1 MTQLL
6 QDLRFGAR
14 MLLRSPGF
22 TTVAVLTLA
31 LGIGATSAMF
41 SVIDAVLLRPL
52 PYNEPDRL
60 VMVWGKLSGIGLP
73 RDQNAVSV
81 PEFIDFQAMNQVFE
95 GIAAFAGSSFNLTV
109 EGGPERVE
117 GASVSASL
125 FPLLH
130 VQPVWGRTFR
140 PEEDQPGRDNVVLLS
155 HGLWQRR
162 FGSDPSLI
170 GKTLTLSG
178 RVYSVIGILPPNFEL
193 LGEAEIWK
201 PIAFDAEALS
211 ENRRADHF
219 LAVVARL
226 KPGVTLA
233 QAQANMDVIARRLQE
248 KNPAQY
254 APRSG
259 WGVRLTPLLE
269 EMVEDTRPALL
280 MLLGAVALLLVI
292 ACANVANLL
301 LARASARQREIAI
314 RAALGAGRG
323 RLIRQLLTESC
334 LLGLLGGALGLLLAL
349 WGGDLLVK
357 LGPENLP
364 RLKDVAIDGRT
375 LGFTL
380 LISLGANFLFGL
392 APAWQ
397 TCGGQRSAQL
407 KEGSRGATASPRGAR
422 LRGLVAVSQISLS
435 LVLLVGAGLLIK
447 SFVRVL
453 QVDPGFNANHVLTMR
468 INLPSVR
475 YPEPRQAQAF
485 FRQLLQRVETLPG
498 VEYAG
503 LVSHLPLG
511 SVGWS
516 GTFTVEGLVTD
527 PTKSGPEADRRPSST
542 DYFRA
547 MGIPLL
553 KGRFFDRR
561 DETEDAP
568 KVAIVDET
576 LAQTFWSGQDP
587 IGKRLKLGGLQS
599 SRPWMSV
606 VGVVRHVKDQGLDA
620 QSRFQM
626 YWPYP
631 QQLPART
638 MSLVIRARSGVD
650 PRSLTRAAQNEVLA
664 LDKEQ
669 PVFAIRTMEEV
680 VSRSVAQR
688 RLSMLLLVI
697 FAAVAVTLA
706 TVGIYGVMSYS
717 MAQRTHEIGI
727 RMALGARA
735 PDVLALVAKQT
746 LTLVALGVAVG
757 LAGALLFTRSLAS
770 LLFQVQPT
778 DPAILLGATLL
789 LAAVALGAGHIPA
802 RRAVKVDPMT
812 ALRCE

>member
-1 MTQLL
+1 MNLL
-6 QDLRFGAR
+6 QDFRYGIRVLR
-14 MLLRSPGF
+14 RSPGF

-31 LGIGATSAMF
+31 LGIGATSAIF

-52 PYNEPDRL
+52 PYNQPDRL
-60 VMVWGKLSGIGLP
+60 VMVWGKLAGIGLP
-73 RDQNAVSV
+73 RDQNAVSA

-95 GIAAFAGSSFNLTV
+95 RIAACTGSSFNLTV
-109 EGGPERVE
+109 EGGPERVQ

-125 FPLLH
+125 FPLLR
-130 VQPVWGRTFR
+130 VQPVLGRTFR

-162 FGSDPSLI
+162 FGSDPNLI
-170 GKTLTLSG
+170 GKTLTLSD
-178 RVYSVIGILPPNFEL
+178 RICSVIGILPRDFEFPDQ
-193 LGEAEIWK
+193 AEIWK
-201 PIAFDAEALS
+201 PIAFDPEALS
-211 ENRRADHF
+211 ENRRGEHY
-219 LAVVARL
+219 LGVVARL

-254 APRSG
+254 PPRSG

-364 RLKDVAIDGRT
+364 RLRDVAIDGRT

-380 LISLGANFLFGL
+380 LISLGANLLFGL

-397 TCGGQRSAQL
+397 ASGGQRSAQL
-407 KEGSRGATASPRGAR
+407 KEGSREVTASPRGAR
-422 LRGLVAVSQISLS
+422 LRGLVVVSQISLS

-453 QVDPGFNANHVLTMR
+453 QVDPGFNPNHVLSMR
-468 INLPSVR
+468 INLPELK
-475 YPEPRQAQAF
+475 YPEPRQAHAF

-503 LVSHLPLG
+503 AVSHLPLG
-511 SVGWS
+511 SRGSS

-527 PTKSGPEADRRPSST
+527 PAKSGPEADRRPSSA

-547 MGIPLL
+547 MGTPLL
-553 KGRFFDRR
+553 RGRFFDSR
-561 DETEDAP
+561 DEADDAP
-568 KVAIVDET
+568 KVVIVDET
-576 LAQTFWSGQDP
+576 LAQTFWPGQDP
-587 IGKRLKLGGLQS
+587 IGKRVKLAGPRS

-606 VGVVRHVKDQGLDA
+606 VGVVRHVKYQGLDA

-631 QQLPART
+631 QQLPQRT
-638 MSLVIRARSGVD
+638 MSLVIRARPGVD

-697 FAAVAVTLA
+697 FAALAVTLA

-789 LAAVALGAGHIPA
+789 LAAVALGAGYIPA

>member
-1 MTQLL
+1 
-6 QDLRFGAR
+6 

-73 RDQNAVSV
+73 RDQNAVSA

-95 GIAAFAGSSFNLTV
+95 RIAAFTGSSFNLTV
-109 EGGPERVE
+109 EGGPERVQ

-125 FPLLH
+125 FPLLR
-130 VQPVWGRTFR
+130 VQPVLGRSFR

-155 HGLWQRR
+155 HGVWQRR

-178 RVYSVIGILPPNFEL
+178 KVYSVIGILPRDFEL
-193 LGEAEIWK
+193 PDQAEIWK

-211 ENRRADHF
+211 ENRRGDHF

-254 APRSG
+254 PPRSG

-397 TCGGQRSAQL
+397 ACGGQRSTQL
-407 KEGSRGATASPRGAR
+407 KEGSRGATSSPRGAR
-422 LRGLVAVSQISLS
+422 LRGLVVVSQISLS

-453 QVDPGFNANHVLTMR
+453 QVDPGFNPNHVLTMR
-468 INLPSVR
+468 INLPYLK

-485 FRQLLQRVETLPG
+485 FRQLIQRVETLPG
-498 VEYAG
+498 VEHAG
-503 LVSHLPLG
+503 LVSHLPLENWG
-511 SVGWS
+511 SS

-553 KGRFFDRR
+553 RGRFFDSR
-561 DETEDAP
+561 DEAEDAP

-576 LAQTFWSGQDP
+576 LAETFWAGPEGAPDP
-587 IGKRLKLGGLQS
+587 IGKRLKLGGSRS

-631 QQLPART
+631 QQLPPRT
-638 MSLVIRARSGVD
+638 MSLVIRARPGVD
-650 PRSLTRAAQNEVLA
+650 PRSLALAAQNEVLA

-680 VSRSVAQR
+680 LSRSVAQR

-746 LTLVALGVAVG
+746 MTLVALGVAVG
-757 LAGALLFTRSLAS
+757 LVGALLFTRSLAS
-770 LLFQVQPT
+770 LLFQVQPG
-778 DPAILLGATLL
+778 DPAILLAASLL
-789 LAAVALGAGHIPA
+789 LATVALAVGYLPA

>member
-1 MTQLL
+1 MNLL
-6 QDLRFGAR
+6 QDLRYGIR

-22 TTVAVLTLA
+22 TAVAVLTLA
-31 LGIGATSAMF
+31 LGIGATSAIF

-60 VMVWGKLSGIGLP
+60 VMVWGKLAGIGLP

-81 PEFIDFQAMNQVFE
+81 PEFIDFQTMNQVFE
-95 GIAAFAGSSFNLTV
+95 RMAASTGTSFNLTV
-109 EGGPERVE
+109 EGSPERVQ

-125 FPLLH
+125 FPLLR
-130 VQPVWGRTFR
+130 VQPVLGRTFR
-140 PEEDQPGRDNVVLLS
+140 AEEDQPGRDNVVLLS

-162 FGSDPSLI
+162 FGSDPSLV
-170 GKTLTLSG
+170 GKTLTLNG
-178 RVYSVIGILPPNFEL
+178 RVCSVIGILPPNFEFPA
-193 LGEAEIWK
+193 EAEIWR
-201 PIAFDAEALS
+201 PIAFDAADLS

-219 LAVVARL
+219 LTVVARL
-226 KPGVTLA
+226 KPGVRLA

-254 APRSG
+254 PPRSG

-364 RLKDVAIDGRT
+364 RLKDAAIDGRT

-397 TCGGQRSAQL
+397 ACGGQRSAQL

-422 LRGLVAVSQISLS
+422 LRGMVVVSQISLS

-453 QVDPGFNANHVLTMR
+453 QVDPGFNPNHVLSMR

-475 YPEPRQAQAF
+475 YPEPRQAQAW

-498 VEYAG
+498 VEYAS

-527 PTKSGPEADRRPSST
+527 PTKGGPEADRRPSST
-542 DYFRA
+542 AYFRA

-553 KGRFFDRR
+553 RGRFFDSR
-561 DETEDAP
+561 DEAEDAP

-576 LAQTFWSGQDP
+576 LAETFWRGQDP
-587 IGKRLKLGGLQS
+587 IGKRLKLGGVHS

-606 VGVVRHVKDQGLDA
+606 VGVVRHVKHQGLDA

-631 QQLPART
+631 QQLPQRT
-638 MSLVIRARSGVD
+638 MSLVIRTRSGMD

-735 PDVLALVAKQT
+735 PDVLALVAKQA

-770 LLFQVQPT
+770 LLFQVQPG
-778 DPAILLGATLL
+778 DPAILLAASLL
-789 LAAVALGAGHIPA
+789 LAAVALGAGYIPA
-802 RRAVKVDPMT
+802 HRAVKVDPMT

>member
-1 MTQLL
+1 
-6 QDLRFGAR
+6 
-14 MLLRSPGF
+14 MLLKSPGF
-22 TTVAVLTLA
+22 TAVAVLTLA
-31 LGIGATSAMF
+31 LGIGANSAIF

-52 PYNEPDRL
+52 PYEEPGRL
-60 VMVWGKLSGIGLP
+60 VMVWGKLAGIGLP
-73 RDQNAVSV
+73 RDQNAVSP
-81 PEFIDFQAMNQVFE
+81 PEFADFQAMNQVFE
-95 GIAAFAGSSFNLTV
+95 HIAAFTNASFNLTV

-125 FPLLH
+125 FPLLG
-130 VQPVWGRTFR
+130 VQPVLGRSFR

-155 HGLWQRR
+155 HGAWQRR
-162 FGSDPSLI
+162 FGSDPTLI

-178 RVYSVIGILPPNFEL
+178 RVCSVIGILPPNFQFPEQA
-193 LGEAEIWK
+193 GIWK
-201 PIAFDAEALS
+201 PIAFNAEALA
-211 ENRRADHF
+211 ENNRGSHY
-219 LAVVARL
+219 LGVVARL
-226 KPGVTLA
+226 KRGVTPA
-233 QAQANMDVIARRLQE
+233 QAQSNMNVIARRLQE

-254 APRSG
+254 PPKSG

-269 EMVEDTRPALL
+269 EMVQDTRPALL
-280 MLLGAVALLLVI
+280 MLLGAVALVLLI

-301 LARASARQREIAI
+301 LARASARGREIAI
-314 RAALGAGRG
+314 RAALGADRG

-357 LGPENLP
+357 LGPEDLP
-364 RLKDVAIDGRT
+364 RLKDLAIDGRT

-380 LISLGANFLFGL
+380 LISLGTNILFGL

-397 TCGGQRSAQL
+397 ASGGQRSAQL
-407 KEGSRGATASPRGAR
+407 KEGSRGATANPRGAR
-422 LRGLVAVSQISLS
+422 LRGLVVVSQISLS
-435 LVLLVGAGLLIK
+435 LVLLAGAGLLIK
-447 SFVRVL
+447 SFVRL
-453 QVDPGFNANHVLTMR
+453 LEVDPGFNPNNVLSMR
-468 INLPSVR
+468 INLPELK
-475 YPEPRQAQAF
+475 YPEPRQARAF

-498 VEYAG
+498 VEHAG

-511 SVGWS
+511 DSGSS

-527 PTKSGPEADRRPSST
+527 PAKSGPEADRRPSST

-553 KGRFFDRR
+553 RGRFFDNR
-561 DETEDAP
+561 DEAEDAP

-576 LAQTFWSGQDP
+576 LAATFWAGQDP
-587 IGKRLKLGGLQS
+587 IGKRVKLGGPTS
-599 SRPWMSV
+599 TRPWLSV
-606 VGVVRHVKDQGLDA
+606 VGVVRHVKHQGLDA

-638 MSLVIRARSGVD
+638 MSLVVRARSGVD
-650 PRSLTRAAQNEVLA
+650 PHSLTRAAQNEVLA

-688 RLSMLLLVI
+688 RLSMLLLAL
-697 FAAVAVTLA
+697 FAAIALVLA

-717 MAQRTHEIGI
+717 ISRRTHEIGI

-735 PDVLALVAKQT
+735 PDVLALVGKQV
-746 LTLVALGVAVG
+746 LKMVVAGVVAG
-757 LAGALLFTRSLAS
+757 LAAAVVLTRSLTS
-770 LLFQVQPT
+770 LLFKVQT
-778 DPAILLGATLL
+778 ADPIIFLGAALL
-789 LAAVALGAGHIPA
+789 LAAVALGAGYIPA

>member
-1 MTQLL
+1 MNLL
-6 QDLRFGAR
+6 QDFRYGIR
-14 MLLRSPGF
+14 VLLRSPGF
-22 TTVAVLTLA
+22 TAVAVVTLA
-31 LGIGATSAMF
+31 LGIGATTAIF

-60 VMVWGKLSGIGLP
+60 VMVWGKLAGIGLA

-81 PEFIDFQAMNQVFE
+81 PEFIDFQTMNQVFE
-95 GIAAFAGSSFNLTV
+95 RMAAFTGSSFNLAL
-109 EGGPERVE
+109 EGSPERIE
-117 GASVSASL
+117 GASASASL
-125 FPLLH
+125 FPLLR

-162 FGSDPSLI
+162 FGSDPNLI

-201 PIAFDAEALS
+201 PIAFDAEELS

-259 WGVRLTPLLE
+259 WGVRVTPLLE
-269 EMVEDTRPALL
+269 EIVQDTRPALL
-280 MLLGAVALLLVI
+280 MLVGAVVLLLVI

-301 LARASARQREIAI
+301 LARASAREREVAI

-334 LLGLLGGALGLLLAL
+334 LLGLLGGALGLLLAV
-349 WGGDLLVK
+349 WGVDLLVK
-357 LGPENLP
+357 LGPANLP

-380 LISLGANFLFGL
+380 LISLGTNFLFGL

-397 TCGGQRSAQL
+397 ASGGERSAQL
-407 KEGSRGATASPRGAR
+407 KEGSRGATTGPRGAR
-422 LRGLVAVSQISLS
+422 LRGLVVVSQISLS

-453 QVDPGFNANHVLTMR
+453 QVDPGFNPNHVLTMR
-468 INLPSVR
+468 INLPELK
-475 YPEPRQAQAF
+475 YPEPRQAQAW

-498 VEYAG
+498 VEYAA
-503 LVSHLPLG
+503 LVSQPPLG
-511 SVGWS
+511 SAGWS

-527 PTKSGPEADRRPSST
+527 PTKGGPEADRRPSST
-542 DYFRA
+542 DYFRV

-553 KGRFFDRR
+553 QGRFFDSR
-561 DETEDAP
+561 DEAEDAP

-576 LAQTFWSGQDP
+576 LAETFWRGQDP
-587 IGKRLKLGGLQS
+587 IGKRLKLGGVHS

-606 VGVVRHVKDQGLDA
+606 VGVVRHVKHQGLDA

-626 YWPYP
+626 YWPSP
-631 QQLPART
+631 QQLPQRT

-650 PRSLTRAAQNEVLA
+650 PRSLTRAAQKEVLA

-680 VSRSVAQR
+680 LSRSVAQR

-727 RMALGARA
+727 RIALGARP
-735 PDVLALVAKQT
+735 PDVLALVARQA
-746 LTLVALGVAVG
+746 LTLVAAGVALG
-757 LAGALLFTRSLAS
+757 LAAALLFTRSLAS
-770 LLFQVQPT
+770 LLFQVQPA
-778 DPAILLGATLL
+778 DPAILLGASLL
-789 LAAVALGAGHIPA
+789 LAAVALVACWLPA
-802 RRAVKVDPMT
+802 RRALHVDPLA
-812 ALRCE
+812 ALRYE